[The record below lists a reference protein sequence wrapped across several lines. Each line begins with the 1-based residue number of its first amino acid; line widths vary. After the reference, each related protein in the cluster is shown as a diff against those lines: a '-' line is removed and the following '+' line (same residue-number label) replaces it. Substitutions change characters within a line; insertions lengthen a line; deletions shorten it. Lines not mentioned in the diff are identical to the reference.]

1 MVARGAGKNEA
12 IVAENS
18 LRSGRKKM
26 ARKFPHSTT
35 QLFSLTD
42 FVLILLIL
50 IFGPL
55 LFLIYVSGI
64 CDVLFYLLMILRYFF
79 LSHKILF
86 FFLQKADFEL
96 INLTFWFQ
104 ANRLSNIKKTRYMIF
119 KPRQKRQTPDHL
131 TVKLC
136 DYT

>member
-12 IVAENS
+12 TVAENS

-26 ARKFPHSTT
+26 ARKFPLSTT
-35 QLFSLTD
+35 QLFSFTD

-64 CDVLFYLLMILRYFF
+64 CDVLFYLLMILISFF
-79 LSHKILF
+79 LIK
-86 FFLQKADFEL
+86 FL
-96 INLTFWFQ
+96 I
-104 ANRLSNIKKTRYMIF
+104 S
-119 KPRQKRQTPDHL
+119 
-131 TVKLC
+131 
-136 DYT
+136 

>member
-42 FVLILLIL
+42 FALISLIL

-64 CDVLFYLLMILRYFF
+64 CDVLFYLLMILISSFLIKFF
-79 LSHKILF
+79 F
-86 FFLQKADFEL
+86 FFLQKANFEL

-104 ANRLSNIKKTRYMIF
+104 ANRLSNIKKTKYMIF

>member
-18 LRSGRKKM
+18 LGGGRKKM

-35 QLFSLTD
+35 QLFSLTN

-86 FFLQKADFEL
+86 FFFFLVNF
-96 INLTFWFQ
+96 
-104 ANRLSNIKKTRYMIF
+104 
-119 KPRQKRQTPDHL
+119 
-131 TVKLC
+131 
-136 DYT
+136 

>member
-18 LRSGRKKM
+18 LRSGRKNGEKI
-26 ARKFPHSTT
+26 PPLHT

-64 CDVLFYLLMILRYFF
+64 CDVLFYLLMILISSF
-79 LSHKILF
+79 LIKF
-86 FFLQKADFEL
+86 FFFYRRRIL
-96 INLTFWFQ
+96 N
-104 ANRLSNIKKTRYMIF
+104 
-119 KPRQKRQTPDHL
+119 
-131 TVKLC
+131 
-136 DYT
+136 

>member
-64 CDVLFYLLMILRYFF
+64 CDVLFYLLMILISSF
-79 LSHKILF
+79 LIKF
-86 FFLQKADFEL
+86 FFFWQNANFEL

-104 ANRLSNIKKTRYMIF
+104 ANRLSNIKKTKYMIF

>member
-18 LRSGRKKM
+18 LHSGRKKM

-64 CDVLFYLLMILRYFF
+64 CDVLLYLLMILISSF
-79 LSHKILF
+79 LIKF
-86 FFLQKADFEL
+86 FFFYRRRIL
-96 INLTFWFQ
+96 NWLT
-104 ANRLSNIKKTRYMIF
+104 
-119 KPRQKRQTPDHL
+119 
-131 TVKLC
+131 
-136 DYT
+136 

>member
-64 CDVLFYLLMILRYFF
+64 CDVLFYLLMVLISSF
-79 LSHKILF
+79 LIKFF
-86 FFLQKADFEL
+86 FFLQKANFEL

-104 ANRLSNIKKTRYMIF
+104 ANRLSNIKKTKYMIF

>member
-64 CDVLFYLLMILRYFF
+64 CDVLFYLLMVLISSFLIKFF
-79 LSHKILF
+79 F
-86 FFLQKADFEL
+86 FFLQKANFEL

-104 ANRLSNIKKTRYMIF
+104 ANRLSNIKKTKYMIF

-131 TVKLC
+131 TVKLF

>member
-42 FVLILLIL
+42 FVLILLI
-50 IFGPL
+50 
-55 LFLIYVSGI
+55 
-64 CDVLFYLLMILRYFF
+64 
-79 LSHKILF
+79 
-86 FFLQKADFEL
+86 
-96 INLTFWFQ
+96 
-104 ANRLSNIKKTRYMIF
+104 
-119 KPRQKRQTPDHL
+119 
-131 TVKLC
+131 
-136 DYT
+136 

>member
-64 CDVLFYLLMILRYFF
+64 CDVLFYLLMVLISSFLIKFF
-79 LSHKILF
+79 F
-86 FFLQKADFEL
+86 FFLQKANFEL

-104 ANRLSNIKKTRYMIF
+104 ANRLSNIKKTKYMIF